1 MLRIIQITSF
11 PGHSMRFLLLAALS
25 TLLSTPLLRAADD
38 PLPSWNEGAA
48 KKAILDFVARVTKKG
63 SPDFV
68 APSER
73 IAVFDNDG
81 TLWPEDP
88 VPFEVAFSMD
98 RIKANAAKHPDWA
111 TKQPYKAVL
120 ENDRAALAAHGLKG
134 MIEIIHAT
142 HAGMTVEEFTAEVRA
157 WMKTAKHPRFDR
169 LYTDLAYQPM
179 LEVLRYLRKQGFK
192 TFIVSGG
199 TSQFMRV
206 FTNEI
211 YGIPPEQVVGTLFKV
226 QYELRDGKPRMNILP
241 DMVFLDD
248 KAGKPA
254 GIQQLIGRHPVAA
267 FGNSDGDLQML
278 QWTTIDRRPSFGL
291 IVHHTDAEREYA
303 YDAHPQSSGKL
314 VEALQEAP
322 ERGWTVVD
330 MKKDW
335 KVIFTEPKK

>member
-1 MLRIIQITSF
+1 
-11 PGHSMRFLLLAALS
+11 MRLLLLAVFSSILTANL
-25 TLLSTPLLRAADD
+25 TLAAED
-38 PLPSWNEGAA
+38 PLPSWNDGAA
-48 KKAILDFVARVTKKG
+48 KTSILNFVTKVTKKG

-68 APSER
+68 PVEDR

-88 VPFEVAFSMD
+88 LPFELAFSID
-98 RIKANAAKHPDWA
+98 RIKANAAKHPEWA
-111 TKQPYKAVL
+111 TKLPYKAVL
-120 ENDRAALAAHGLKG
+120 ENDQAALMSGGMKG
-134 MIEIIHAT
+134 ILEIINAT
-142 HAGMTVEEFTAEVRA
+142 HAGMTIEEFSAEVRD

-169 LYTDLAYQPM
+169 PYTDLAYQPM
-179 LEVLRYLRKQGFK
+179 LEVLRYFRKSGFK

-206 FTNEI
+206 FTNEV

-226 QYELRDGKPRMNILP
+226 KFQLREGKPVLNILP

-248 KAGKPA
+248 KDGKPA
-254 GIQQLIGRHPVAA
+254 GIQQLIGRRPVAA

-278 QWTTIDRRPSFGL
+278 QWTTIDRTPSFGL

-303 YDAHPQSSGKL
+303 YDAHPKSTGKL
-314 VEALQEAP
+314 VEALKEAP

-335 KVIFTEPKK
+335 KTIFTEAKK